1 MHTFQCKLIKH
12 PTTAWDRDKLTL
24 VLDGEPLLESWVHK
38 PIIVHE
44 QETPIVGRTMRAGS
58 VDASRLLAKIPIAEL
73 LAEFETVHVSIE
85 PEIGEFI
92 GNDVAITRRKVDGI
106 RNSRILFEISLED
119 GNQDAISIDSNPLRR
134 LLGKLIASRFPSPR
148 RAIIPVGE
156 PAKAG
161 AGEGPGEGRQQGLP
175 DRPEPLSVSHGTSP
189 VAVPKGFYPP
199 L

>member
-1 MHTFQCKLIKH
+1 MHAFQCKLIKH

-119 GNQDAISIDSNPLRR
+119 GNQDAINIETETGLAGGFQHVRSSDRCRPSGHR
-134 LLGKLIASRFPSPR
+134 GASSSLINAMS
-148 RAIIPVGE
+148 
-156 PAKAG
+156 
-161 AGEGPGEGRQQGLP
+161 Q
-175 DRPEPLSVSHGTSP
+175 
-189 VAVPKGFYPP
+189 
-199 L
+199 